1 MLNWYNNNFLY
12 QLNFFSSNTHLIFYQ
27 TPFPEIKP
35 AVNKIIS
42 FVDKYDFGD

>member
-1 MLNWYNNNFLY
+1 MLDCYSNIFHY
-12 QLNFFSSNTHLIFYQ
+12 QLNFFSSNTNLIFYQ

-35 AVNKIIS
+35 AIDKIIS